1 MRVKPWPHVVRAVA
15 AVEAAWKKKRAVLL
29 VMPTGAGKTVTGAL
43 LAQRRKVLWVAHRQ
57 QLVLQAVKELQKLVG
72 VDNVGVVMAG
82 YPENPR
88 APIQVGTV
96 ETLLARSARPKVDL
110 LVLDEGHHYEAF
122 SWRQLAAH
130 YRSRQALVLG
140 LTATP
145 ERSDGRGL
153 GDVYEVLVE
162 GACYSELLRAG
173 ILVPPLVYG
182 PDHYLGKDYAG
193 DPVEAWEKLSGRAP
207 TFWFSPSVQ
216 GARSAANRLGRRGVP
231 SFTVDWET
239 PSAQREVA
247 IEAFGSGKIRVL
259 TNAFCLTEGVNVPD
273 ARVGLSTRAF
283 RNVGS
288 YIQAFGRLAR
298 AAANKPYSILIDLTG
313 AHHVL
318 GSPVADRV
326 YSLHKNECPIREKT
340 ESEGED
346 DRAPFRRGEAVD
358 EKLYVLESPL
368 PPGTRYPVPVWR
380 GGKVDV
386 ARAMR
391 LGTRHG
397 KRAALSVID
406 YEERR

>member
-1 MRVKPWPHVVRAVA
+1 MKRPWSHVTRAVA
-15 AVEAAWKKKRAVLL
+15 AVEVAWRKTKAVLL

-43 LAQRRKVLWVAHRQ
+43 LAQHRKTLWVAHRQ
-57 QLVLQAVKELQKLVG
+57 QLVLQAAEELRALVG
-72 VDNVGVVMAG
+72 VDNVGVVMCG

-96 ETLLARSARPKVDL
+96 ETLLARGTRPKVDL

-122 SWRQLAAH
+122 SWRKLAAH
-130 YRSRQALVLG
+130 YRSRDVLVLG

-145 ERSDGRGL
+145 ERHDGRGL

-162 GACYSELLRAG
+162 GASYSELVRAG
-173 ILVPPLVYG
+173 VLVPPLVYG
-182 PDHYLGKDYAG
+182 PNHYLGKDFAG
-193 DPVEAWEKLSGRAP
+193 DPLEAWEKLSSHMP
-207 TFWFSPSVQ
+207 TFWFSPSVES
-216 GARSAANRLGRRGVP
+216 ARSAANRLKRRGVP

-247 IEAFGSGKIRVL
+247 MEAFGSGKIRVL

-298 AAANKPYSILIDLTG
+298 AAPNKPYSILIDLTG
-313 AHHVL
+313 AHHVH
-318 GSPVADRV
+318 GSPIADRI
-326 YSLHKNECPIREKT
+326 YSLDKNECPIRPKPEP
-340 ESEGED
+340 EGED

-368 PPGTRYPVPVWR
+368 SAKTRYPVPVWR

-391 LGTRHG
+391 LGARHG
-397 KRAALSVID
+397 KRAALSVIE